1 MLFLK
6 ALLVLHISSQ
16 DDHQEERGLSRIQDK
31 IQIKMDSICCNCSV
45 YMSLCVCAVF
55 VGLKHL
61 NIRGEQVNLNI
72 HSVDTNIDIGIRPI
86 LV

>member
-16 DDHQEERGLSRIQDK
+16 DDNQEERGLSRIQDK
-31 IQIKMDSICCNCSV
+31 IKMDSICCNCSV
-45 YMSLCVCAVF
+45 YMSLCVCAVC

>member
-1 MLFLK
+1 MTTKKKEDFQGFKIRFKLRWTASVVI
-6 ALLVLHISSQ
+6 ALY
-16 DDHQEERGLSRIQDK
+16 
-31 IQIKMDSICCNCSV
+31 IC
-45 YMSLCVCAVF
+45 LCVCAVC